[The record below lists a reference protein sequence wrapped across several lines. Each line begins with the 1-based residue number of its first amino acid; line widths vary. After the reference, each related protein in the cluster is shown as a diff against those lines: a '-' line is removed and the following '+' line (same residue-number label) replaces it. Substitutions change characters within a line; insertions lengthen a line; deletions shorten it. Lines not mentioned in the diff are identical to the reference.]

1 MEANSGSSEI
11 IYLYLAENFIK
22 TQTHFDD
29 DEVIELEY
37 VPLDKVVKMI
47 ENNEIKDAKTIIA
60 ITRYLIKNKSL

>member
-1 MEANSGSSEI
+1 MV
-11 IYLYLAENFIK
+11 F
-22 TQTHFDD
+22 HFDD